1 MYRLLLAEDEKATR
15 EGILEGIDW
24 KKIRIVD
31 IRAARNGVAAMEL
44 LEDFTP
50 DILLTDIRM
59 PRMNGIELATQIR
72 KIFPDC
78 SILIISGYSE
88 KEYLK
93 SAIYLKAVDFVDK
106 PLRLPELT
114 DQLIRAVSEQDAIRN
129 QKKLLSAELAED
141 SAQSLNPALDIASD
155 SFLQKHFQ
163 NINKSVS
170 DNMEKMDPLVLD
182 ILDIIHTQYSDHSL
196 SLDSIGQQL
205 FLSSA
210 YLCVRFK
217 KAMDITL
224 VHYINQ
230 YRIRASLPFLRN
242 EFIKLDEIAEQ
253 VGFENGNYYSKVF
266 KRYMGCSP
274 AQYRLNHM
282 KQQPT

>member
-1 MYRLLLAEDEKATR
+1 MYRLLFAEDEKATR

-24 KKIRIVD
+24 KGLRIGEVKS
-31 IRAARNGVAAMEL
+31 AKNGAVAMEIL
-44 LEDFTP
+44 DSFTP

-72 KIFPDC
+72 RTLPDC

-114 DQLIRAVSEQDAIRN
+114 NQLIRAVSEQDAIRK
-129 QKKLLSAELAED
+129 QKKLLAAELSDD
-141 SAQSLNPALDIASD
+141 SFQFLNPALDIASD

-163 NINKSVS
+163 DVNESVS
-170 DNMEKMDPLVLD
+170 GNMEKIDPLVLD
-182 ILDIIHTQYSDHSL
+182 ILDIIHTRYMDRSL

-205 FLSSA
+205 FLSAA

-217 KAMDITL
+217 KAMGITL

-230 YRIRASLPFLRN
+230 YRIRASLPLLAD
-242 EFIKLDEIAEQ
+242 ESMKLDEIAEL

-274 AQYRLNHM
+274 AQYRTN
-282 KQQPT
+282 

>member
-1 MYRLLLAEDEKATR
+1 MYRLLFAEDEKATR

-24 KKIRIVD
+24 KGLRIGEVKS
-31 IRAARNGVAAMEL
+31 AKNGAVAMEIL
-44 LEDFTP
+44 DSFTP

-72 KIFPDC
+72 RTLPDC

-114 DQLIRAVSEQDAIRN
+114 NQLIRAVSEQDAIRK
-129 QKKLLSAELAED
+129 QKKLLAAELSDD
-141 SAQSLNPALDIASD
+141 SFQFLNPALDIASD

-163 NINKSVS
+163 DVNESVS
-170 DNMEKMDPLVLD
+170 GNMEKIDPLVLD
-182 ILDIIHTQYSDHSL
+182 ILDIIHTRYMDRSL

-205 FLSSA
+205 FLSAA

-217 KAMDITL
+217 KAMGITL

-230 YRIRASLPFLRN
+230 YRIRASLPLLAD
-242 EFIKLDEIAEQ
+242 ESMKLDEIAER

-274 AQYRLNHM
+274 AQYRTN
-282 KQQPT
+282 